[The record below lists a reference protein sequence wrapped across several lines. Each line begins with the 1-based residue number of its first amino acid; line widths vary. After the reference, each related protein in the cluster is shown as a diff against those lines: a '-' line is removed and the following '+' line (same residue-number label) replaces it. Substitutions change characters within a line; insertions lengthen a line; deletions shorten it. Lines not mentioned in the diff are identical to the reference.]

1 MSSLPRPTGSAPPD
15 STPGDASTT
24 GIVPAERFEQLR
36 EAREILQLAAQSLQ
50 TVARRLDD
58 RFCHAVRL
66 LLDCTGAVVVTGMG
80 KAGLI
85 GRKLTATLSSTGTR
99 ALFLHPAE
107 AVHGDL
113 GVLRPGDVLLAL
125 SNSGETEELCR
136 MLPHVRRQRIPIVA
150 ITARETSTL
159 GSQADALLA
168 TGSISEAGWFGLAPT
183 TSTSVMLAVGD
194 ALALVACRQRGFS
207 REDFAQVHPAG
218 ALGRRLCAVSDL
230 MRQGDQL
237 RIAPQDLTVRQA
249 LVSHQRA
256 GRRTGAIMA
265 VDEAGRLAGLFTD
278 SDLARLL
285 EQRRESQ
292 LDRPLAEVMT
302 HLPKTI
308 SCDAPLADAC
318 KLLADFHISE
328 LPVIDGLGRPVGLID
343 ITDVITHMPEQRT
356 D

>member
-1 MSSLPRPTGSAPPD
+1 MSSLPRPTAPLPPD
-15 STPGDASTT
+15 SSPGDSAGT

-66 LLDCTGAVVVTGMG
+66 LLDCNGAVVVTGMG

-107 AVHGDL
+107 ALHGDL

-136 MLPHVRRQRIPIVA
+136 LLPQVRRQNIPIVA
-150 ITARETSTL
+150 ITARATSTL
-159 GSQADALLA
+159 GSQADALLE

-194 ALALVACRQRGFS
+194 ALALVTCRQRGFS
-207 REDFAQVHPAG
+207 RADFALVHPAG
-218 ALGRRLCAVSDL
+218 ALGRRLCSVSEL
-230 MRQGDQL
+230 MRRGDQL
-237 RIAPQDLTVRQA
+237 RIAPRQLSVREA
-249 LVSHQRA
+249 LVTHQRA

-285 EQRRESQ
+285 EQRRENQ

-302 HLPKTI
+302 HHPKTI
-308 SCDAPLADAC
+308 SCDSPLADAC
-318 KLLADFHISE
+318 KVLADFHISE